1 MPAMTMFHEKDP
13 RDVLL
18 EQIGDISEV
27 ELFNNQVL
35 IALYIRPNKTK
46 SGIHLTDR
54 TTEEDI
60 YQSKV
65 GLVLKLG
72 PNAFKDDEGLWFEDV
87 NVDINDWVISRP
99 SDGWTITINKVPC
112 RIVSDVNIRGRIQN
126 VDQVW

>member
-18 EQIGDISEV
+18 EQIGNISDF

-72 PNAFKDDEGLWFEDV
+72 PTAFKDDEGLWFEGVDV
-87 NVDINDWVISRP
+87 NVKDWIISRP